1 MGGASERERERK
13 KGGKRAGRSAIMEKK
28 EEKEKERSKSR
39 VHAIYELFIKR
50 NVYSNKAPSS
60 LIQSYQIVR

>member
-1 MGGASERERERK
+1 MGRASERERERK

-28 EEKEKERSKSR
+28 EKEKERSKSR

-50 NVYSNKAPSS
+50 NVYSNKPPSS

>member
-28 EEKEKERSKSR
+28 KEKERSKSR